1 MYSATGQRGGYIDKT
16 GEIVI
21 NRQFDYAGEFSEGLA
36 MVKVGDKWGYID
48 KTGEMVINPQF
59 DCPPHF
65 NADAVEF

>member
-1 MYSATGQRGGYIDKT
+1 
-16 GEIVI
+16 
-21 NRQFDYAGEFSEGLA
+21 

-65 NADAVEF
+65 NADAVEFSEGLAPIKISDKWGYTDKTGEMVIKYSV